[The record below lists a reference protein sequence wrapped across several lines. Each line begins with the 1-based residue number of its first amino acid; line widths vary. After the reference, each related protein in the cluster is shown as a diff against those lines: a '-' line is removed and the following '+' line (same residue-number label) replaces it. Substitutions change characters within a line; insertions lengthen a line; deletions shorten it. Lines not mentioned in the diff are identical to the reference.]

1 MTVIIVLPLLFAVFL
16 FFIAPRMLHK
26 ADRTPFLN
34 RHYAHR
40 GLFDNASE
48 APENSL
54 AAMKKAVEAGYGI
67 EFDVQLSKDHKLV
80 VFHDASLQRMCGVD
94 GKVWEYTLEELQQFK
109 LADSEETIPT
119 FEAVLEA
126 VNGKVPLIIE
136 YKLDRVQTEVCRLAD
151 KVLQNYKGVYCVE
164 SFHPTE
170 VCRLADKVLQ
180 NYKGVYCVESF
191 HPLAVCWYR
200 KNRPDVMR
208 GQLCEEYFRN
218 PRNKGIWALYIMS
231 FLISNVAARPD
242 FIAYNHEHADN
253 ISRRLCR
260 RMGALSVAYT
270 VKNEEDYQRAKNKF
284 DLFIFDSFILK

>member
-164 SFHPTE
+164 SFHP
-170 VCRLADKVLQ
+170 
-180 NYKGVYCVESF
+180 
-191 HPLAVCWYR
+191 LAVCWYR